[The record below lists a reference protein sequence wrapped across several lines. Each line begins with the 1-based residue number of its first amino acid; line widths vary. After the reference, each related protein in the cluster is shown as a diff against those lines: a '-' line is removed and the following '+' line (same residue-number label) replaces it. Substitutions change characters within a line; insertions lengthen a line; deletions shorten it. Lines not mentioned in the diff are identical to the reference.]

1 MLDCVCGWERIVGS
15 DAGVIRSFIGCLMSL
30 IVEMFR
36 YGSGRQIRRGRFDH
50 LWLWLM
56 SPAAG
61 QRRSGVTSWWCFVVT
76 KGFFA
81 LNVSS

>member
-1 MLDCVCGWERIVGS
+1 MLDCVCRWGRIVGS
-15 DAGVIRSFIGCLMSL
+15 DLGVIRPFIGCLMSL

-36 YGSGRQIRRGRFDH
+36 YASGHQIRRGRFDH
-50 LWLWLM
+50 LWLRLV

-76 KGFFA
+76 RGFSA

>member
-15 DAGVIRSFIGCLMSL
+15 DVGVIRSFIGCLMSL

-36 YGSGRQIRRGRFDH
+36 YGSRRQIQRGRFDH
-50 LWLWLM
+50 LWLRLT
-56 SPAAG
+56 SPAAS
-61 QRRSGVTSWWCFVVT
+61 QRRSMTSWWRFVVT
-76 KGFFA
+76 RGFFA